1 MSGASDA
8 ELRPRLLLLARI
20 ASGLCR
26 DAGVSRVVLGPDDH
40 WAWNGATRELQVGRA
55 TLEREG
61 VEACAGIIAHE
72 VGHSFLS
79 RYHIALP
86 RHSVGA
92 FQSGWMN
99 AIEDTRVER
108 WMTLRYPGV
117 ADWLDSTAQAAEAML
132 GGPGDLPM
140 LRTSQWGLGACLEGT
155 SVAPHVTPFL
165 DPWVTEA
172 LLATRAA
179 RLHYRDGFLPST
191 HGQDWEAEGYRLNA
205 EWMALRD
212 LHPVGADVDP
222 RERYILILALHA
234 LAYAEREI
242 IPAVEALLEQDIA
255 ELGTLVAG
263 DHVLVRVLTQ
273 RTRVGLPKP
282 DRALREARL
291 GQREVAPARAL
302 HLALARRWLE
312 MVGSQAAGGRGAAI
326 GQGAPGEESEGEQE
340 GSGEGSR
347 GAAARR
353 RREAQEHEVQP
364 IAAPRQALVARVE
377 RAFADTLRRERM
389 ACRARHAHS
398 GVRADLRRVLHNEGP
413 AAGDPSR
420 WMPAFH
426 RATRSRPDAAFGLL
440 IDCSGSMSGS
450 KVHAAVEAA
459 HVFIE
464 ALQRVG
470 VPFFVAGFQDQ
481 LIPLATTGC
490 TLAEARQALA
500 GVPLEVHGCRPG
512 GHNNPMNNDDG
523 PCLLEAAAML
533 RRVPAAQ
540 RVLLVLSDGRPAG
553 RRSTPEDLH
562 AAVRSLTLA
571 GDIDLL
577 GVGIGAKHVAEF
589 YPRHVVVDDVRKL
602 PEAVASA
609 LAG

>member
-1 MSGASDA
+1 MTGAPDA

-26 DAGVSRVVLGPDDH
+26 DAGVSRVVLGADDR

-86 RHSVGA
+86 RHSVAA
-92 FQSGWMN
+92 FQSNWMN

-117 ADWLDSTAQAAEAML
+117 ADWLDATAQAAEAML

-140 LRTSQWGLGACLEGT
+140 LRSSQWGLGACLEGT
-155 SVAPHVTPFL
+155 SVAAHVTPFL
-165 DPWVTEA
+165 DPVVTDA
-172 LLATRAA
+172 LSATRAA

-212 LHPVGADVDP
+212 LHPVGADVDH

-255 ELGTLVAG
+255 ELATLVAG
-263 DHVLVRVLTQ
+263 DTVLAAALTQ
-273 RTRVGLPKP
+273 RTRVPLPAP

-291 GQREVAPARAL
+291 GQREVAPARPL

-312 MVGSQAAGGRGAAI
+312 MVASQATAGRGAAI
-326 GQGAPGEESEGEQE
+326 GKGATGEETGAETEAREEEEGI
-340 GSGEGSR
+340 
-347 GAAARR
+347 AAMRR
-353 RREAQEHEVQP
+353 RRAARQAAAQRL
-364 IAAPRQALVARVE
+364 APSRQALVARVE
-377 RAFADTLRRERM
+377 RAFADSLRMERM
-389 ACRARHAHS
+389 ARRSRHAHS
-398 GVRADLRRVLHNEGP
+398 GLRADLRRVLHNEGP

-420 WMPAFH
+420 WMTAFH

-440 IDCSGSMSGS
+440 MDCSGSMSGP

-481 LIPLATTGC
+481 MIPLATTGC
-490 TLAEARQALA
+490 TLAEAREALA
-500 GVPLEVHGCRPG
+500 GVPLEVRGCRPG

-553 RRSTPEDLH
+553 RRSTPDDLH

-589 YPRHVVVDDVRKL
+589 YPRHVVVDDVGTL